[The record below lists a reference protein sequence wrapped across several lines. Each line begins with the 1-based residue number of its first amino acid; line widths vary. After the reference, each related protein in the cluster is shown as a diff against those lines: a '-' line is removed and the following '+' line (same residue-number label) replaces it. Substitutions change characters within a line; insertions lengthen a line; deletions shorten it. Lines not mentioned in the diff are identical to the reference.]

1 MTGRHQEDLERAGL
15 RAEHD
20 LTLHELGNTLDELVH
35 RAADIRGRSRRALH
49 DAVAR
54 TGDRAAR
61 LARETAKP
69 LLALALVAGGVI
81 AYAMTRMLRRSGR

>member
-1 MTGRHQEDLERAGL
+1 MTGRRQEDRERAGL

-35 RAADIRGRSRRALH
+35 RADIRGRSRRALH

-61 LARETAKP
+61 LARGTAKP